1 MQPEISGNCMFLST
15 AKDIWDTVK
24 HTYSK
29 VKNATLA
36 YEIKTKIHSTKQGTM
51 STTEYYNILNGLW
64 LELDYYQSIKMK
76 CSEDT
81 AMLLKFVER
90 ERIYEFL
97 AGLNAEFDQVRVQVL
112 GKEEVPSL
120 SEVFSIIRVISVLLF
135 NGKFVNFKH
144 CTEIP
149 G

>member
-1 MQPEISGNCMFLST
+1 
-15 AKDIWDTVK
+15 
-24 HTYSK
+24 
-29 VKNATLA
+29 
-36 YEIKTKIHSTKQGTM
+36 M

-64 LELDYYQSIKMK
+64 FELDYYQSIKMK

-81 AMLLKFVER
+81 AMLLKFMER

-97 AGLNAEFDQVRVQVL
+97 ARLNAEFDQVRVQVL
-112 GKEEVPSL
+112 GKEKVPSL